1 MHLIVKGTHNI
12 QQKGKQDTIIYVE
25 AGAPCDIRT
34 RAVPL
39 IYR

>member
-1 MHLIVKGTHNI
+1 MHLIVKGTENI
-12 QQKGKQDTIIYVE
+12 QQKRKQDTIIYVE
-25 AGAPCDIRT
+25 AVAPGDIRT